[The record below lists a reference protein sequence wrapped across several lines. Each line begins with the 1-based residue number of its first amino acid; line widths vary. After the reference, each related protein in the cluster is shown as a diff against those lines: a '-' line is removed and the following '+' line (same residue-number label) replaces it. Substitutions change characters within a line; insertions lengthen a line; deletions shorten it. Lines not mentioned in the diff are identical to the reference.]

1 MKYITQ
7 YNFFII
13 CSGIFLSSLFGN
25 ISRIEQ
31 NFYHSLIKAEVDT
44 SDVSSNSKE
53 EIKQPTGE
61 FKSPGKALI
70 YSAMLPGMGQAYT
83 KHWLRALAFTAL
95 DGFAIATWMTNNS
108 KAEDKKREYVQ
119 YANEHW
125 SFSRWLKDYY
135 KWYEYKPGDSPE
147 DSSWN
152 AIRKVFINYSDSADG
167 CAQDPSIGG
176 CYRDIWDHSHSIEF
190 TFNGSYVSTKGDEF
204 KTIFQKLC
212 DNTYQWDTQCS
223 DLKDDSGD
231 SIFVIKDHHFYEG
244 IQKYDVFFAGW
255 DDNDSVQV
263 VIKPNGDINATSLNQ
278 ITYRSKWN
286 DYNEIRRLA
295 GNGGKFMLI
304 NRAVSMIDALLL
316 AKKWNNTHDIKF
328 SLNAYPDL
336 RNRTGLGGLTLSVHW

>member
-1 MKYITQ
+1 
-7 YNFFII
+7 
-13 CSGIFLSSLFGN
+13 
-25 ISRIEQ
+25 
-31 NFYHSLIKAEVDT
+31 
-44 SDVSSNSKE
+44 
-53 EIKQPTGE
+53 
-61 FKSPGKALI
+61 
-70 YSAMLPGMGQAYT
+70 
-83 KHWLRALAFTAL
+83 
-95 DGFAIATWMTNNS
+95 MTNNS

-135 KWYEYKPGDSPE
+135 KWYNHVPG

-152 AIRKVFINYSDSADG
+152 SIRSVFINSSDSTSG
-167 CAQDPSIGG
+167 CAQDPTQGL
-176 CYRDIWDHSHSIEF
+176 CYMDFWDHSHSIEF
-190 TFNGSYVSTKGDEF
+190 TWNGGRVSTSNEEDFQDVFETLCGNYFWAAECTNDEV
-204 KTIFQKLC
+204 ILN
-212 DNTYQWDTQCS
+212 DEN
-223 DLKDDSGD
+223 GD

-263 VIKPNGDINATSLNQ
+263 VIKPNGDKNATSANQ
-278 ITYRSKWN
+278 NTYRSHWN